1 MVGVLHGF
9 CSLFGAYKGVMQ
21 KNLSKH
27 EPKKAFDTTF
37 GFFALVIVIVQM
49 CRNILSVAMSY
60 QFVAFVDTATPRSC

>member
-21 KNLSKH
+21 KNLSKY

-37 GFFALVIVIVQM
+37 GSLIVVIVI
-49 CRNILSVAMSY
+49 ILECYFLS
-60 QFVAFVDTATPRSC
+60 